1 MLQLRYMDIFN
12 FIISIAG
19 FIILLVDNEI
29 VFRNNPGL
37 KTNID
42 YVPLRDINNI
52 LRFINIGITVPLII
66 MLIVRQD
73 LAFRISKESKYVK
86 HNETFHK
93 DKKLIVALIEVSI
106 HIIFSIPYSEPN
118 LCYSSSGR
126 IVCNPYSDI
135 VMFVALLRFYLIFK
149 VFYHIS
155 QSTNTHSREICDI
168 NMV

>member
-1 MLQLRYMDIFN
+1 MDIFN

-66 MLIVRQD
+66 MLIVR
-73 LAFRISKESKYVK
+73 
-86 HNETFHK
+86 
-93 DKKLIVALIEVSI
+93 
-106 HIIFSIPYSEPN
+106 
-118 LCYSSSGR
+118 
-126 IVCNPYSDI
+126 
-135 VMFVALLRFYLIFK
+135 
-149 VFYHIS
+149 
-155 QSTNTHSREICDI
+155 
-168 NMV
+168 